1 MSFREGRVEIIG
13 RTMRKIILGAEFCG
27 VGWIKLRMYGWIAEL
42 HFRFCRDRAK
52 SEYKTRESTTV

>member
-27 VGWIKLRMYGWIAEL
+27 VGWIKLRMYG
-42 HFRFCRDRAK
+42 
-52 SEYKTRESTTV
+52 